1 MKIWLRSLF
10 NPGRNLLKVDLK
22 ESTDR
27 APEENE
33 NLGSF
38 QLVNPPKTPYLV
50 QANGKLTPNS
60 KSRYYA
66 RVRLDIQT
74 SSPVQGLL
82 WESRQFVQDLA
93 KAERREINRKLW
105 TELFLDKPSTH
116 VVHLGYT
123 TDDGTRNSDLL
134 YVRVRL
140 KSVESYSADD
150 IAIDLGEFLIR
161 FLIGQA
167 KDSSFSG
174 MASLD
179 PPSEG
184 IQVFWLTM
192 LFIRYRAVTL
202 GANWGDR

>member
-1 MKIWLRSLF
+1 MKSWLRSLF
-10 NPGRNLLKVDLK
+10 NPGRNLFEVDFLK
-22 ESTDR
+22 STDR

-38 QLVNPPKTPYLV
+38 QLVNPPKNPYLV
-50 QANGKLTPNS
+50 QANGRLTPNS

-66 RVRLDIQT
+66 RVRLDIST
-74 SSPVQGLL
+74 SSPLQGLL
-82 WESRQFVQDLA
+82 SKSRQIVQDLA

-123 TDDGTRNSDLL
+123 TDDGTRNWDLL

-140 KSVESYSADD
+140 RSVESYSADD

-167 KDSSFSG
+167 KDPSFSG
-174 MASLD
+174 MTSID
-179 PPSEG
+179 PTNER

-192 LFIRYRAVTL
+192 LFIRYRAVAL
-202 GANWGDR
+202 GANWSGR